1 MLIRESSSPSRQ
13 DGEAIAEDSE
23 FASVSSSELDRR
35 RRADG
40 GAGAHEI
47 EESASAGPHAEEG
60 RLASLK
66 VSTAYTEGSS
76 EYDDDVASCDSTVH
90 T

>member
-35 RRADG
+35 RRADRGG
-40 GAGAHEI
+40 GAP
-47 EESASAGPHAEEG
+47 EEEASALADPQGEEG
-60 RLASLK
+60 R
-66 VSTAYTEGSS
+66 
-76 EYDDDVASCDSTVH
+76 
-90 T
+90 